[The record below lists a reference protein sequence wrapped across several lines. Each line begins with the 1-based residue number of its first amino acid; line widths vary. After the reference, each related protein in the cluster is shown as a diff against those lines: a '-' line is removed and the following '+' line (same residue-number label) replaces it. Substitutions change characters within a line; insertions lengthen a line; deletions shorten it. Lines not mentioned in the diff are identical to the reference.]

1 MTRISIRARGLAE
14 PITSEV
20 GQGVALLVGRTP
32 DLSRLHTRITGG
44 PLLPNLN
51 LYQVQTLR
59 VESPRVSGNHLL
71 IWGDGDATSLLDLGS
86 RNGSWLRLQD
96 GQRISLSGALEVT
109 ADLAGPIQAESRLSL
124 PEDADWSNEKQFSQA
139 VVRSLTDWLHRLG
152 VSARLIHV
160 TQARAEESESSFLL
174 ADDTTLQVRGM
185 ETITQDFSWASLLD
199 RIRAYVHEQNRRF
212 EQYQKRGDGMIVA
225 SRGLR
230 EVLRRVGDA
239 AARGQRLILLG
250 PTGVGKDLLARCYH
264 RYSQREK
271 GPFAALN
278 CALLDKDLLYAQLF
292 GARRGSFTGAISDII
307 GAVESAHE
315 GTLFLDEL
323 GEMSLDVQR
332 ALLRFLDT
340 RGEYQ
345 RLGDPRPRRA
355 DVQVV
360 CATNVP
366 IDDPTF
372 RTNRFREDLWYRL
385 AAAVVHV
392 PPLRERPED
401 ILAFLMSRVLP
412 GGSLRVSEAL
422 TDDALE
428 LLLADSWPGN
438 FRDLEHF
445 IERLPLTNEP
455 QSISRAV
462 CEAALRQGRGTD
474 RSSSQES
481 LPPRERLAV
490 RRPRTVET
498 TRANGALNWRDIAV
512 TAVDAFLEDNG
523 DGALSWGQLH
533 EYVEKYLK
541 PVFVAQACDL
551 SQIDELSKTLNYSAL
566 ARRLNV
572 ADGSTIKMHLGRYTD
587 RFRAPRGKRPPGQAP

>member
-1 MTRISIRARGLAE
+1 M
-14 PITSEV
+14 
-20 GQGVALLVGRTP
+20 ALLIGRTP
-32 DLSRLHTRITGG
+32 DVSRLHGRVPGVVQ
-44 PLLPNLN
+44 LPNLGS
-51 LYQVQTLR
+51 LQVQTVR
-59 VESPRVSGNHLL
+59 VDSPRVSGNHLL
-71 IWGDGDATSLLDLGS
+71 IWNEVDSVSLLDLVS
-86 RNGSWLRLQD
+86 RNGSWLRLAE
-96 GQRISLSGALEVT
+96 GQRISLSGAMEIT
-109 ADLAGPIQAESRLSL
+109 ADLAGPIHAESRLSL
-124 PEDADWSNEKQFSQA
+124 PEDADWNNEKQFSAA
-139 VVRSLTDWLHRLG
+139 VVRALTEWLGRLG
-152 VSARLIHV
+152 VSARIVHV
-160 TQARAEESESSFLL
+160 TQARTEESESSFLL

-212 EQYQKRGDGMIVA
+212 EQYQKRGDGMIIA
-225 SRGLR
+225 SRALR

-250 PTGVGKDLLARCYH
+250 PTGVGKDLLARCFH

-366 IDDPTF
+366 LDDPSY
-372 RTNRFREDLWYRL
+372 RTGRFREDLWYRL

-401 ILAFLMSRVLP
+401 ILAFLMARMLP
-412 GGSLRVSEAL
+412 GSSLRVSDAL
-422 TDDALE
+422 ADDALE

-455 QSISRAV
+455 QSISRSV
-462 CEAALRQGRGTD
+462 CEAALRQGRGSE
-474 RSSSQES
+474 RGSSQES
-481 LPPRERLAV
+481 LPQRERVAI

-498 TRANGALNWRDIAV
+498 TRVNDALNWRDIAV

-551 SQIDELSKTLNYSAL
+551 AQLEEMNKALNYSAL
-566 ARRLNV
+566 ARRLNI
-572 ADGSTIKMHLGRYTD
+572 ADGSTVKMHLGRYVE
-587 RFRAPRGKRPPGQAP
+587 RFRLPRNKKSS

>member
-14 PITSEV
+14 PISTDIAP
-20 GQGVALLVGRTP
+20 GTALLIGRTP
-32 DLSRLHTRITGG
+32 DVTRLHGRVPGVVQ
-44 PLLPNLN
+44 LPNMSAL
-51 LYQVQTLR
+51 QVQTVR
-59 VESPRVSGNHLL
+59 VDSPRVSGNHLL
-71 IWGDGDATSLLDLGS
+71 IWNEVDSVSLLDLVS
-86 RNGSWLRLQD
+86 RNGSWLRLSE
-96 GQRISLSGALEVT
+96 GQRISLSGAMEIT
-109 ADLAGPIQAESRLSL
+109 ADLAGPIHAESRLSL
-124 PEDADWSNEKQFSQA
+124 PEDADWNNEKQFSQA
-139 VVRSLTDWLHRLG
+139 VVRALTEWLGRLG
-152 VSARLIHV
+152 VSARIIHV
-160 TQARAEESESSFLL
+160 TGARAEESETSFML

-185 ETITQDFSWASLLD
+185 ETITQDFSWTSLLD

-225 SRGLR
+225 SRALR

-250 PTGVGKDLLARCYH
+250 PTGVGKDLLARCFH
-264 RYSQREK
+264 RYSPREK

-360 CATNVP
+360 AATNVP
-366 IDDPTF
+366 LDDPSY
-372 RTNRFREDLWYRL
+372 RNGRFREDLWYRL

-401 ILAFLMSRVLP
+401 ILAFLMARPLP
-412 GGSLRVSEAL
+412 GSTLRVSEAL
-422 TDDALE
+422 ADDALE

-445 IERLPLTNEP
+445 IERLPLINEP
-455 QSISRAV
+455 QSISRSV

-474 RSSSQES
+474 RTSSQES
-481 LPPRERLAV
+481 LPHRERVAI

-498 TRANGALNWRDIAV
+498 TRVNDALNWRDIAV

-551 SQIDELSKTLNYSAL
+551 SQLDEMNKALNYSAL
-566 ARRLNV
+566 ARRLNI
-572 ADGSTIKMHLGRYTD
+572 ADGSTVKMHLGRYIE
-587 RFRAPRGKRPPGQAP
+587 RFRLPRTKKPS

>member
-1 MTRISIRARGLAE
+1 M
-14 PITSEV
+14 
-20 GQGVALLVGRTP
+20 GRTP
-32 DLSRLHTRITGG
+32 DVTRLHGRVPGVVQ
-44 PLLPNLN
+44 LPNLST
-51 LYQVQTLR
+51 LQVQTVR
-59 VESPRVSGNHLL
+59 VDSPRVSGNHLL
-71 IWGDGDATSLLDLGS
+71 IWNEVDSVSLLDLVS
-86 RNGSWLRLQD
+86 RNGSWLRLSE
-96 GQRISLSGALEVT
+96 GQRISLSGAMEIT
-109 ADLAGPIQAESRLSL
+109 ADLAGPIHAESRLSL
-124 PEDADWSNEKQFSQA
+124 PEDADWNNEKQFSQA
-139 VVRSLTDWLHRLG
+139 VVRALTEWLGRLG
-152 VSARLIHV
+152 VSARIIHV
-160 TQARAEESESSFLL
+160 TQTRTEESESSFLL

-212 EQYQKRGDGMIVA
+212 EQYQKRGDGMIIA
-225 SRGLR
+225 SRALR

-366 IDDPTF
+366 LDDPSY
-372 RTNRFREDLWYRL
+372 RNGRFREDLWYRL

-401 ILAFLMSRVLP
+401 ILAFLMARPLP
-412 GGSLRVSEAL
+412 GSQLRVSEAL
-422 TDDALE
+422 ADDALE

-445 IERLPLTNEP
+445 IERLPMTSEP
-455 QSISRAV
+455 QSISRSV
-462 CEAALRQGRGTD
+462 CEAALRQGRGND
-474 RSSSQES
+474 RMSSQES
-481 LPPRERLAV
+481 LAPRERVAV

-498 TRANGALNWRDIAV
+498 TRVNDALNWRDIAV

-551 SQIDELSKTLNYSAL
+551 SQLDEMHKTLNYSAL
-566 ARRLNV
+566 ARRLNI
-572 ADGSTIKMHLGRYTD
+572 ADGSTVKMHLGRYVE
-587 RFRAPRGKRPPGQAP
+587 RFRLPRAKKPS

>member
-1 MTRISIRARGLAE
+1 MTRISIRARGLTE
-14 PITSEV
+14 PISTDIAP
-20 GQGVALLVGRTP
+20 GMALLIGRTP
-32 DLSRLHTRITGG
+32 DATRLNGR
-44 PLLPNLN
+44 LPGVVQLPSLN
-51 LYQVQTLR
+51 TLQVQTVR
-59 VESPRVSGNHLL
+59 VDSPRVSGNHLL
-71 IWGDGDATSLLDLGS
+71 IWHEVDSVSLLDLVS
-86 RNGSWLRLQD
+86 RNGSWLRLSE
-96 GQRISLSGALEVT
+96 GQRISLSGAMEIT
-109 ADLAGPIQAESRLSL
+109 ADLAGPIHAESRLSL
-124 PEDADWSNEKQFSQA
+124 PEDADWNSEKQFSQA
-139 VVRSLTDWLHRLG
+139 VVRALTEWLGRLG
-152 VSARLIHV
+152 VSARVTHV
-160 TQARAEESESSFLL
+160 TQARTEESESSFML
-174 ADDTTLQVRGM
+174 ADDTMLQVRGM

-212 EQYQKRGDGMIVA
+212 EQYQKRGDGMIIA
-225 SRGLR
+225 SRALR

-250 PTGVGKDLLARCYH
+250 PTGVGKDLLARCFH

-366 IDDPTF
+366 LDDPSY
-372 RTNRFREDLWYRL
+372 RNGRFREDLWYRL

-401 ILAFLMSRVLP
+401 ILAFLMARMLP
-412 GGSLRVSEAL
+412 GSPLRVSEAL
-422 TDDALE
+422 ADDALE

-445 IERLPLTNEP
+445 IERLPLANEP

-474 RSSSQES
+474 RMSSQES
-481 LPPRERLAV
+481 LPQRERVAI

-498 TRANGALNWRDIAV
+498 ARVNDALNWRDIAV
-512 TAVDAFLEDNG
+512 TAIDAFLEDKG
-523 DGALSWGQLH
+523 DGALSWGQLQ

-551 SQIDELSKTLNYSAL
+551 AQLDELHKTLNYSAL
-566 ARRLNV
+566 ARRLNI
-572 ADGSTIKMHLGRYTD
+572 ADGSTVKMHLGRYVE
-587 RFRAPRGKRPPGQAP
+587 RFRLPRVKKPG

>member
-1 MTRISIRARGLAE
+1 MTRISIRARGLTE
-14 PITSEV
+14 PLSADIAP
-20 GQGVALLVGRTP
+20 GMALLIGRTP
-32 DLSRLHTRITGG
+32 DVSRLHGRVPGVVQ
-44 PLLPNLN
+44 LPNLGS
-51 LYQVQTLR
+51 LQVQTVR
-59 VESPRVSGNHLL
+59 VDSPRVSGNHLL
-71 IWGDGDATSLLDLGS
+71 IWNEVDAVSLLDLVS
-86 RNGSWLRLQD
+86 RNGSWLRLAE
-96 GQRISLSGALEVT
+96 GQRISLSGAMEIT
-109 ADLAGPIQAESRLSL
+109 ADLAGPIHAESRLSL
-124 PEDADWSNEKQFSQA
+124 PEDADWNNEKQFSAA
-139 VVRSLTDWLHRLG
+139 VVRALTEWLGRLG
-152 VSARLIHV
+152 VSARIVHV
-160 TQARAEESESSFLL
+160 TQTRTEESESSFLL

-212 EQYQKRGDGMIVA
+212 EQYQKRGDGMIIA
-225 SRGLR
+225 SRALR

-250 PTGVGKDLLARCYH
+250 PTGVGKDLLARCFH

-366 IDDPTF
+366 LDDPSY
-372 RTNRFREDLWYRL
+372 RNGRFREDLWYRL

-401 ILAFLMSRVLP
+401 ILAFLMARTLP
-412 GGSLRVSEAL
+412 GSSLRVSEAL
-422 TDDALE
+422 ADDALE

-455 QSISRAV
+455 QSISRSV
-462 CEAALRQGRGTD
+462 CEAALRQGRGSE
-474 RSSSQES
+474 RGSSQES
-481 LPPRERLAV
+481 LPQRERVAI

-498 TRANGALNWRDIAV
+498 TRVNDALNWRDIAV

-551 SQIDELSKTLNYSAL
+551 AQLEEMNKALNYSAL
-566 ARRLNV
+566 ARRLNI
-572 ADGSTIKMHLGRYTD
+572 ADGSTVKMHLGRYVE
-587 RFRAPRGKRPPGQAP
+587 RFRLPRNKKPS

>member
-1 MTRISIRARGLAE
+1 MTRISIRARGLTE
-14 PITSEV
+14 PLSADIAP
-20 GQGVALLVGRTP
+20 GMALLIGRTP
-32 DLSRLHTRITGG
+32 DVSRLHGRVPGVVQ
-44 PLLPNLN
+44 LPNLGS
-51 LYQVQTLR
+51 LQVQTVR
-59 VESPRVSGNHLL
+59 VDSPRVSGNHLL
-71 IWGDGDATSLLDLGS
+71 IWNEVDSVSLLDLVS
-86 RNGSWLRLQD
+86 RNGSWLRLAE
-96 GQRISLSGALEVT
+96 GQRISLSGAMEIT
-109 ADLAGPIQAESRLSL
+109 ADLAGPIHAESRLSL
-124 PEDADWSNEKQFSQA
+124 PEDADWNNEKQFSAA
-139 VVRSLTDWLHRLG
+139 VVRALTEWLGRLG
-152 VSARLIHV
+152 VSARIVHV
-160 TQARAEESESSFLL
+160 TQTRTEESESSFLL

-212 EQYQKRGDGMIVA
+212 EQYQKRGDGMIIA
-225 SRGLR
+225 SRALR

-250 PTGVGKDLLARCYH
+250 PTGVGKDLLARCFH

-366 IDDPTF
+366 LDDPSY
-372 RTNRFREDLWYRL
+372 RNGRFREDLWYRL

-401 ILAFLMSRVLP
+401 ILAFLMARMLP
-412 GGSLRVSEAL
+412 GSTLRVSDAL
-422 TDDALE
+422 ADDALE

-455 QSISRAV
+455 QSISRSV
-462 CEAALRQGRGTD
+462 CEAALRQGRGSE
-474 RSSSQES
+474 RGSSQES
-481 LPPRERLAV
+481 LPQRERVAI

-498 TRANGALNWRDIAV
+498 TRVNDALNWRDIAV

-551 SQIDELSKTLNYSAL
+551 AQLEEMNKALNYSAL
-566 ARRLNV
+566 ARRLNI
-572 ADGSTIKMHLGRYTD
+572 ADGSTVKMHLGRYVE
-587 RFRAPRGKRPPGQAP
+587 RFRLPRNKKSS

>member
-1 MTRISIRARGLAE
+1 MTRISIRARGLTE
-14 PITSEV
+14 PLSADIAP
-20 GQGVALLVGRTP
+20 GMALLIGRTP
-32 DLSRLHTRITGG
+32 DVSRLHGRVPGVVQ
-44 PLLPNLN
+44 LPNLGS
-51 LYQVQTLR
+51 LQVQTVR
-59 VESPRVSGNHLL
+59 VDSPRVSGNHLL
-71 IWGDGDATSLLDLGS
+71 IWNEVDSVSLLDLVS
-86 RNGSWLRLQD
+86 RNGSWLRLAE
-96 GQRISLSGALEVT
+96 GQRISLSGAMEIT
-109 ADLAGPIQAESRLSL
+109 ADLAGPIHAESRLSL
-124 PEDADWSNEKQFSQA
+124 PEDADWNNEKQFSAA
-139 VVRSLTDWLHRLG
+139 VVRALTEWLGRLG
-152 VSARLIHV
+152 VSARIVHV
-160 TQARAEESESSFLL
+160 TQTRTEESESSFLL

-212 EQYQKRGDGMIVA
+212 EQYQKRGDGMIIA
-225 SRGLR
+225 SRALR

-250 PTGVGKDLLARCYH
+250 PTGVGKDLLARCFH

-366 IDDPTF
+366 LDDPSY
-372 RTNRFREDLWYRL
+372 RNGRFREDLWYRL

-401 ILAFLMSRVLP
+401 ILAFLMARMLP
-412 GGSLRVSEAL
+412 GSTLRVSDAL
-422 TDDALE
+422 ADDALE

-455 QSISRAV
+455 QSISRSV
-462 CEAALRQGRGTD
+462 CEAALRQGRGSE
-474 RSSSQES
+474 RGSSQES
-481 LPPRERLAV
+481 LPQRERVAI

-498 TRANGALNWRDIAV
+498 TRVNDALNWRDIAV

-551 SQIDELSKTLNYSAL
+551 AQLEEMNKALNYSAL
-566 ARRLNV
+566 ARRLNI
-572 ADGSTIKMHLGRYTD
+572 ADGSTVKMHLGRYVE
-587 RFRAPRGKRPPGQAP
+587 RFRLPRNKKPS

>member
-32 DLSRLHTRITGG
+32 DLGRLQSRLAAGT
-44 PLLPNLN
+44 PMPNLSH
-51 LYQVQTLR
+51 YQVETLR
-59 VESPRVSGNHLL
+59 VESPRVSANHLL
-71 IWGDGDATSLLDLGS
+71 IWCDADSTSLIDLGS
-86 RNGSWLRLQD
+86 RNGSWLRLAE
-96 GQRISLSGALEVT
+96 GQRISLSGVLEVT

-139 VVRSLTDWLHRLG
+139 VVHALTEWLQRLG
-152 VSARLIHV
+152 VSAQLIHV

-174 ADDTTLQVRGM
+174 ADDTTLQLRGM

-225 SRGLR
+225 SRALR

-292 GARRGSFTGAISDII
+292 GARRGSFTGAVSDII

-366 IDDPTF
+366 IDDPTY

-392 PPLRERPED
+392 PPLRERPDD
-401 ILAFLMSRVLP
+401 ILAFLMARALP
-412 GGSLRVSEAL
+412 GGTLRVAEAL
-422 TDDALE
+422 ADDALE
-428 LLLADSWPGN
+428 LLLADPWPGN

-455 QSISRAV
+455 QSISRSI
-462 CEAALRQGRGTD
+462 CEAAVRQGRGTD

-481 LPPRERLAV
+481 LAPRERFAV

-498 TRANGALNWRDIAV
+498 MRANGALNWRDITAA
-512 TAVDAFLEDNG
+512 AVDAFLEDNG

-551 SQIDELSKTLNYSAL
+551 PQIDELSKTLNYSAL

-572 ADGSTIKMHLGRYTD
+572 ADGSTIKMHLGRYVE
-587 RFRAPRGKRPPGQAP
+587 RFRILRRKGPSGPVP